1 MSKEAI
7 AEFVAR
13 MKEQQKDQIQAMEL
27 PAGTEEYV
35 QERIKAGDQET
46 LVFMLKLG
54 YVMGLQT
61 GYAAQ
66 TLEQN
71 VTTKS
76 QDTIKA
82 QHYRSYCCNKK
93 RPSNCLGV

>member
-7 AEFVAR
+7 AEFVER

-27 PAGTEEYV
+27 PAGTDEYV
-35 QERIKAGDQET
+35 LERMQAGDQET
-46 LVFMLKLG
+46 LMFMLKLG
-54 YVMGLQT
+54 YIMGLQT

-71 VTTKS
+71 ISAKP

-82 QHYRSYCCNKK
+82 
-93 RPSNCLGV
+93 

>member
-1 MSKEAI
+1 MNDEANKKAI

-13 MKEQQKDQIQAMEL
+13 MKEQQKDQINSMEL
-27 PAGTEEYV
+27 PAGTKDYV
-35 QERIKAGDQET
+35 QERIAAGDIET
-46 LVFMLKLG
+46 LMFMLKLG

-71 VTTKS
+71 QNTIVKG

-82 QHYRSYCCNKK
+82 
-93 RPSNCLGV
+93 